1 MKLSIMKTV
10 TASNESS
17 FILSQI
23 YQFGNKIWNEW
34 SNDSFTYSVLS
45 LILVV
50 YSVRKENVLLAY
62 HSVLYKKIGGKL
74 TSKELIFG
82 RKIYVYFE

>member
-10 TASNESS
+10 TESFDILNESS

-62 HSVLYKKIGGKL
+62 HSVLYKKIG
-74 TSKELIFG
+74 
-82 RKIYVYFE
+82 